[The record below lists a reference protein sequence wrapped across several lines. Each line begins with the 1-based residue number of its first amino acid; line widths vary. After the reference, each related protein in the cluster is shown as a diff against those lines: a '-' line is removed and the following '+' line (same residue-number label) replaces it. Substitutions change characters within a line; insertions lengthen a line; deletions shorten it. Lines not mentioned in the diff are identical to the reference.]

1 MANTVSAPRGTKDVL
16 PEEVYKWHYIE
27 ATARAVARDF
37 GFRELRFPTFEHTEL
52 FVRGVGDTT
61 DVVQKEMYTFE
72 DKAGR
77 SVSLRPEGTGSVVRS
92 GLEHS
97 LFNGTLPVKVYYIAP
112 NFRYENPEAGRLREH
127 HQFGVECFGSA
138 LPSAD
143 AEVIALASEY
153 MRRLGVTK
161 VELNL
166 NSIGCPECR
175 AAYLEKLR
183 EYFQSREEE
192 LCSTCRERLV
202 RNPLRVFD
210 CKSGQCREVTNDAP
224 KITEHL
230 CGDCAE
236 HFDKLRGY
244 LDDFGIAYTVN
255 PKLVRGLD
263 YYTRTVFEFVSTD
276 IGSQGTIIGGGR
288 YDGLTEALGGAA
300 VPALGFGSGIERMLM
315 VIEKQGGVIPGA
327 EPPDLYIA
335 LADKAA
341 ETLAAKLANELRR
354 FGIAVERDLTGRSL
368 KAQFKHADKLGA
380 TYSIV
385 IGGDELASGTAQL
398 KNMRVKSDPQT
409 VKLDADEIYKLIRGY
424 SFHDIRTL

>member
-1 MANTVSAPRGTKDVL
+1 MANTIAAPRGTKDVL
-16 PEEVYKWHYIE
+16 PDEIYKWHYIE
-27 ATARAVARDF
+27 GIARSAARDF
-37 GFRELRFPTFEHTEL
+37 GFRELRFPVFEHTEL
-52 FVRGVGDTT
+52 FVRGVGDST

-77 SVSLRPEGTGSVVRS
+77 SVTLRPEGTASVVRS

-97 LFNGTLPVKVYYIAP
+97 LFSGTLPVKVYYIAP
-112 NFRYENPEAGRLREH
+112 NFRYENPSEGRLREH

-143 AEVIALASEY
+143 AEVIALAKEY
-153 MRRLGVTK
+153 LRRLGIEK
-161 VELNL
+161 IALEL

-175 AAYLEKLR
+175 GAYLVKLR
-183 EYFQSREEE
+183 EYFASREDE
-192 LCSTCRERLV
+192 LCATCRERLV

-210 CKSGQCREVTNDAP
+210 CKSEQCGAVAEAAP

-236 HFDKLRGY
+236 HFESLKTY

-276 IGSQGTIIGGGR
+276 IGSQGTVIGGGR

-300 VPALGFGSGIERMLM
+300 IPALGFGSGIERMLL
-315 VIEKQGGVIPGA
+315 VKEKQGGEIPAA
-327 EPPDLYIA
+327 EALNLYIA
-335 LADKAA
+335 SADKAA
-341 ETLAAKLANELRR
+341 EATVSKLTYELRKL
-354 FGIAVERDLTGRSL
+354 GIAAERDLTGRSL
-368 KAQFKHADKLGA
+368 KAQLKHADKLGA
-380 TYSIV
+380 FYGIV
-385 IGGDELASGTAQL
+385 IGGNELSSGTAQL
-398 KNMRVKSDPQT
+398 KNMTVKSDPQT
-409 VKLDADEIYKLIRGY
+409 VKLDADAIHTAIRGY
-424 SFHDIRTL
+424 SHNDIRG